1 MTMFTSQRENKIGL
15 TEKLPQYQKPKSK
28 HFDDKVLCPSEIS
41 LRLDIYLILI
51 FTYKYQV
58 HNMSW

>member
-1 MTMFTSQRENKIGL
+1 MKMFTSQRENEIGL

-51 FTYKYQV
+51 FTYKY
-58 HNMSW
+58 